1 MVGLLT
7 ELGTNASPLVSIQ
20 GVLGSKVAT
29 VAINTSERGRGL
41 GEHWPG
47 FCRASEQN
55 CEQRFG
61 PISRQLLSRYSAMFE
76 PNYLKFQTNH
86 IAEAGLPTTI
96 DHNYFQL
103 GPLCVPA
110 WELLC
115 TSRSKFCQQRNYL
128 EVLALILVRLSLK
141 FGTRSYRALPTF
153 SRRFHYFADVSSKAV
168 ENSNRG
174 Y

>member
-1 MVGLLT
+1 MPVLWCRFRACWVVKLLRLQQIHPKEVGVW
-7 ELGTNASPLVSIQ
+7 GI
-20 GVLGSKVAT
+20 
-29 VAINTSERGRGL
+29 IGL
-41 GEHWPG
+41 D

-76 PNYLKFQTNH
+76 LNYLKFQTNH

-96 DHNYFQL
+96 GHNYFQL
-103 GPLCVPA
+103 GPLYVPA

-128 EVLALILVRLSLK
+128 EVLALILVGLSLK
-141 FGTRSYRALPTF
+141 FGSRSYRALPTYEWTHEF
-153 SRRFHYFADVSSKAV
+153 
-168 ENSNRG
+168 
-174 Y
+174 